1 MQRGGAAGL
10 SITVPTSSIAQ
21 ELTPMLNPLDPIV
34 SDKLAAGG
42 ILAGL
47 KLARWA
53 FVNPDYVVGRPYTPP
68 AFYRA
73 WENVRALI
81 WDTVDECN
89 DINRSHGHAD
99 AIVAAL
105 GLTGVL
111 ERASAVDH
119 HRRQRSVAAAEEL
132 AAEVDRQLTGAITR
146 LTSALAEPAPSSN

>member
-47 KLARWA
+47 KLARQSLA
-53 FVNPDYVVGRPYTPP
+53 DPDYISGASFTGP

-73 WENVRALI
+73 WRIVRELI
-81 WDTVDECN
+81 WGVVD
-89 DINRSHGHAD
+89 DFADVNRSHGHAD
-99 AIVAAL
+99 AVIEAL

-111 ERASAVDH
+111 ERVNAIDH
-119 HRRQRSVAAAEEL
+119 HRRSRSEVAGKL
-132 AAEVDRQLTGAITR
+132 LDVVDRQLTGAITR